1 MHVKMYEIH
10 EFKNLLKKL
19 FDLIKKNT
27 KQMPIN

>member
-19 FDLIKKNT
+19 FDLIKKTLN
-27 KQMPIN
+27 KCQ